1 MYSITF
7 TISFFAGIVSALG
20 MVLHEFL
27 EVIIAYVLLLRSGIS
42 ERRVLW
48 LALCAVA
55 FTTPLDTLLSYQ
67 WIANIDQPFLGD
79 LMVG

>member
-55 FTTPLDTLLSYQ
+55 GVSETLCMRLSPCGFDGSF
-67 WIANIDQPFLGD
+67 IEPFG
-79 LMVG
+79 V